1 MNNENGYYKRL
12 KEEHAELSGRISAL
26 SFFINVA
33 PRYKELSTNHK
44 RLLCLQLE
52 FMKAYLLI
60 LDLRIED
67 IEKGS
72 ADNEIH
78 K

>member
-1 MNNENGYYKRL
+1 MDYLERL
-12 KEEHAELSGRISAL
+12 KEEKTELSQRISAL
-26 SFFINVA
+26 SFFIHVA
-33 PRYKELSTNHK
+33 PKYKELSTKHK

-67 IEKGS
+67 IEKEG
-72 ADNEIH
+72 DTECQ
-78 K
+78 

>member
-1 MNNENGYYKRL
+1 MDFLE
-12 KEEHAELSGRISAL
+12 RIKVEKMQLEQLIGSL

-33 PRYKELSTNHK
+33 PEYQELSTKHK

-60 LDLRIED
+60 LELRIED
-67 IEKGS
+67 IEKNQNS
-72 ADNEIH
+72 EVI
-78 K
+78 

>member
-1 MNNENGYYKRL
+1 MNYIERL
-12 KEEHAELSGRISAL
+12 KEEKTELSQRISEL
-26 SFFINVA
+26 SFFIHVS
-33 PRYKELSTNHK
+33 PKYKELSTNHK

-67 IEKGS
+67 IEKEG
-72 ADNEIH
+72 DT
-78 K
+78 